1 MARYKHGYAFSTD
14 SYKYISEPGLNKQV
28 IEEISTLKNEPEWML
43 QRRLK
48 AYEVFKSK
56 PMPSWGVDLSKID
69 FRKACTTLYV
79 LTNCFTSSSI
89 SASFVSN
96 CLDNF
101 DTSFLFKFCILS

>member
-48 AYEVFKSK
+48 AYEVFQAK
-56 PMPSWGVDLSKID
+56 PMPSWGVDLSEID
-69 FRKACTTLYV
+69 F
-79 LTNCFTSSSI
+79 
-89 SASFVSN
+89 
-96 CLDNF
+96 NF
-101 DTSFLFKFCILS
+101 WLWRHQR